1 MKKLIHITLLILWL
15 LLIFSFSNESGTK
28 STETSDTVT
37 IKLVSEESDYYPGT
51 TKIVRKFAHMNEF
64 AILTLLVYLVINDYS
79 FKKKYLL
86 TLMFALLFCTLDEI
100 HQLFIPLRTGTFVDV
115 TIDLLGIL
123 IMLCLIIKKKETSK
137 LK

>member
-51 TKIVRKFAHMNEF
+51 TKIVRKLAHMSEF
-64 AILTLLVYLVINDYS
+64 AILTLLVYLVINDFS
-79 FKKKYLL
+79 FRNKYLL

-137 LK
+137 

>member
-1 MKKLIHITLLILWL
+1 MKKLIHITLLILLL

-51 TKIVRKFAHMNEF
+51 TKIVRKFAHMSEF

>member
-51 TKIVRKFAHMNEF
+51 TKIVRKFAHMTEF
-64 AILTLLVYLVINDYS
+64 AILTLLIYLVINDHS
-79 FKKKYLL
+79 FRNKYLL

-137 LK
+137 